1 MSLIRW
7 VLSVLFVIGAGG
19 NARADKV
26 DWSQYTEPAGYKT
39 PSTRTPT
46 VAKPEVA
53 KPEPKPTKVAKQT
66 PAKPAAKVAK
76 RAKPAKPKTK
86 R

>member
-7 VLSVLFVIGAGG
+7 FLSVLFVIGVGG

-39 PSTRTPT
+39 PSTRTPA
-46 VAKPEVA
+46 VVKA
-53 KPEPKPTKVAKQT
+53 EPKPTKVAKQA

-76 RAKPAKPKTK
+76 RAKPAKAKAK